1 MFDDV
6 DNYASPYSNDRIG
19 IELSPDLQ
27 SIKAMG
33 SMIQASIVYID
44 IDIDIY
50 IYNYIYIVRVR
61 EREREE
67 EKTSGS
73 RKCRDE

>member
-1 MFDDV
+1 MWVWVKGLVPWFLHPKMLDDV
-6 DNYASPYSNDRIG
+6 DNNASPYSNDRIG

-44 IDIDIY
+44 IDI
-50 IYNYIYIVRVR
+50 YIYI
-61 EREREE
+61 
-67 EKTSGS
+67 
-73 RKCRDE
+73 DI

>member
-44 IDIDIY
+44 IDIDID
-50 IYNYIYIVRVR
+50 IYNYIYIYSES
-61 EREREE
+61 EREGERRRKNVGIEE
-67 EKTSGS
+67 M
-73 RKCRDE
+73 

>member
-50 IYNYIYIVRVR
+50 IYIIIYIYSES
-61 EREREE
+61 EREGERRRKNVGIEE
-67 EKTSGS
+67 M
-73 RKCRDE
+73 

>member
-19 IELSPDLQ
+19 IELAPDLQ

-44 IDIDIY
+44 IDIDID
-50 IYNYIYIVRVR
+50 IYISES
-61 EREREE
+61 EREGERRRKNVGIEE
-67 EKTSGS
+67 MW
-73 RKCRDE
+73 R

>member
-19 IELSPDLQ
+19 IELAPDLQ

-44 IDIDIY
+44 IDIDID
-50 IYNYIYIVRVR
+50 IYI
-61 EREREE
+61 
-67 EKTSGS
+67 
-73 RKCRDE
+73 